1 MRSLGLDIGDK
12 RIGVAVSDPLGMLA
26 RPLLVLENSGKESTV
41 AEILKLVEQY
51 QAEHIIV
58 GLPLAMD
65 GGMGLQAEKIKVL
78 AEKLRL
84 KTQVPLEYRDERGT
98 TAEAKSILED
108 SGKKKKG
115 SFVKKGSYDAIA
127 AAVILQSYLNEVQP
141 LIYPEE

>member
-1 MRSLGLDIGDK
+1 LRSLGLDIGDK
-12 RIGVAVSDPLGMLA
+12 RIGLAVSDPLGMLA
-26 RPLLVLENSGKESTV
+26 RPLLVLENSGEENTIKEL
-41 AEILKLVEQY
+41 LKLVEQY

-65 GGMGLQAEKIKVL
+65 GGIGLQAEKIKTLV
-78 AEKLRL
+78 EKLKL
-84 KTQVPLEYRDERGT
+84 QTSVPVEYRDERGT

-108 SGKKKKG
+108 TGKKKKG
-115 SFVKKGSYDAIA
+115 VFVKKGAYDAIA

>member
-1 MRSLGLDIGDK
+1 MRILGLDIGDK

-26 RPLLVLENSGKESTV
+26 RPLLVLENSGEESTIK
-41 AEILKLVEQY
+41 ELLKLVEQY
-51 QAEHIIV
+51 QAECIIV

-65 GGMGLQAEKIKVL
+65 GGLGLQAEKIKTL
-78 AEKLRL
+78 AEKLKL
-84 KTQVPLEYRDERGT
+84 TIQVPLEYRDERGT

-108 SGKKKKG
+108 TGKKKKG

-127 AAVILQSYLNEVQP
+127 AAVILQSYLNETQP